1 MHVHST
7 IVQRLIGVDRRLFDI
22 AQIVH
27 SRVFII
33 LNLLTPTVIDEWK
46 PKKKHVETN
55 LILRL
60 HYMTQKW
67 IHALACST
75 FWILLKT

>member
-46 PKKKHVETN
+46 PKKKTCRNKPHIKVA
-55 LILRL
+55 L
-60 HYMTQKW
+60 HDSKVDTRVGMF
-67 IHALACST
+67 HFLDSS
-75 FWILLKT
+75 